1 MPDSYQISVV
11 TPELHH
17 GKRHSAQRQA
27 GVAAVRRRWPGR
39 CNLAPAMHVLAVV
52 AAGLL
57 GVAGCGG
64 VESLFVGHG
73 CNDSESSS
81 WDLHEPTDPS
91 TTLMIEDCR
100 MDVGACDALCTS
112 ELDANNQD
120 FSEEGGTLTGCT
132 VRFDGSTIHV
142 QADYDIPDD
151 APGCE
156 PEGFGE
162 PDAGGGGPI

>member
-11 TPELHH
+11 PLDVHH
-17 GKRHSAQRQA
+17 GKRHSAQRQP
-27 GVAAVRRRWPGR
+27 GVAAVRHRWPVR
-39 CNLAPAMHVLAVV
+39 CNLTPAMRVLAVV
-52 AAGLL
+52 TAGLL
-57 GVAGCGG
+57 VVGGCSG

-73 CNDSESSS
+73 CTDSESAS

-91 TTLMIEDCR
+91 TTLTIEDCR
-100 MDVGACDALCTS
+100 MDVGACDALCNL
-112 ELDANNQD
+112 ELGSDED
-120 FSEEGGTLTGCT
+120 FTDSGGMLTGCT

-142 QADYDIPDD
+142 QANYDIPDD

-156 PEGFGE
+156 QEGFGE